1 MKLALEVDTW
11 ELREPF
17 VTARDVLTEITT
29 LTAVITDGEHQ
40 GRGEALGVSYRAETV
55 ETMTSQIRAAQSSIE
70 AGIDTDALQSL
81 MRPGGARNAVDCA
94 LWDLRA
100 KREGARAWD
109 LLRASAEPVTTVFT
123 LSLATPGRMAQ
134 EARARSNCPVLKVKL
149 DQRGTAGKIKAIRD
163 ARPDAAIVIDA
174 NGSWSL
180 RLLAE
185 LENVLVENRI
195 DMVEQPLPVGADQV
209 LAGFEYP
216 VTLCADESC
225 QSTADLDDCA
235 PRYGMINIKLDKCGG
250 LTEAMR
256 MVEQCRARGLDLM
269 VGNMLGTSLAMAP
282 AMLPAQYCRFV
293 DLDGPLFQVRD
304 REHALVYRDAVIDPP
319 AAALWG

>member
-1 MKLALEVDTW
+1 
-11 ELREPF
+11 
-17 VTARDVLTEITT
+17 
-29 LTAVITDGEHQ
+29 
-40 GRGEALGVSYRAETV
+40 
-55 ETMTSQIRAAQSSIE
+55 
-70 AGIDTDALQSL
+70 
-81 MRPGGARNAVDCA
+81 
-94 LWDLRA
+94 
-100 KREGARAWD
+100 
-109 LLRASAEPVTTVFT
+109 
-123 LSLATPGRMAQ
+123 
-134 EARARSNCPVLKVKL
+134 
-149 DQRGTAGKIKAIRD
+149 
-163 ARPDAAIVIDA
+163 
-174 NGSWSL
+174 
-180 RLLAE
+180 
-185 LENVLVENRI
+185 
-195 DMVEQPLPVGADQV
+195 MVEQPLPVGADQV